1 MYIKQTHST
10 STLLR
15 EQYRDDMPHL
25 YTIRT
30 DYQTAGRGQAG
41 NSWESEEGKNLLFS
55 ALLRYEDVRAAE
67 QWRLSMLVA
76 VALWEVLAS
85 RLIASAGSPTNL
97 VGLWGALSPHRLT
110 IKWPNDIYYGD
121 KKLVGILIENC
132 LVGEYVGYSI
142 VGIGVNVNQTKWL
155 SNAPNPISMK
165 EITGQEYDVED
176 LMAEWIAAVRLWEG
190 RTTEELTAIYMQH
203 LYRGNGWHKYV
214 EREVSL
220 QPTMIA
226 SQDTAGA
233 FLAELV
239 GVTAQGEL
247 VLRKENGEEKKYHFK
262 QIRFVV

>member
-1 MYIKQTHST
+1 
-10 STLLR
+10 
-15 EQYRDDMPHL
+15 
-25 YTIRT
+25 
-30 DYQTAGRGQAG
+30 
-41 NSWESEEGKNLLFS
+41 
-55 ALLRYEDVRAAE
+55 
-67 QWRLSMLVA
+67 
-76 VALWEVLAS
+76 
-85 RLIASAGSPTNL
+85 
-97 VGLWGALSPHRLT
+97 
-110 IKWPNDIYYGD
+110 
-121 KKLVGILIENC
+121 
-132 LVGEYVGYSI
+132 
-142 VGIGVNVNQTKWL
+142 
-155 SNAPNPISMK
+155 MK
-165 EITGQEYDVED
+165 EITGQEYDVEE